1 MVLHYL
7 NNGTARLRLIYMRQI
22 VFLPIVM
29 ILKALCDSTDQYI
42 YKELIKGR
50 TDDTYYQSCIVNMLR
65 LVQNEGL
72 ITQQH
77 VKQYIGER
85 FRIKVNLPHWYSDE
99 QVTDFVLK

>member
-29 ILKALCDSTDQYI
+29 ILKALCDCTDQFI

-72 ITQQH
+72 LNQQH

-85 FRIKVNLPHWYSDE
+85 FRIKVNLPHWYTDE